1 MRQGRLGI
9 THSCKRT
16 DVCEICTYWIRH
28 SAPEI
33 HKTLASLF
41 RMLEACYPELGELP
55 DTDPNNPLNFKKWNP
70 EDIEEPDKIKALKAA
85 VEAFLDTKPGTP
97 GAENKNK
104 S

>member
-1 MRQGRLGI
+1 
-9 THSCKRT
+9 
-16 DVCEICTYWIRH
+16 
-28 SAPEI
+28 
-33 HKTLASLF
+33 
-41 RMLEACYPELGELP
+41 MLEANYPELGELP
-55 DTDPNNPLNFKKWNP
+55 DTDPNNPLNFKKWNA